1 MRETIEQQVGH
12 INGVFGS
19 MAGPAVHYFNQSMPR
34 EELAA
39 LYRAADV
46 MLVTPY
52 RDGMNLVAKE
62 YVAARGDLGGA
73 LVLSE
78 FAGAAAELKQA
89 FLVNPHDIAGVK
101 SQLVRALRMDAGR
114 GRQADAGDAP
124 APVPRTTST
133 TGRTRSST
141 RCAARPTAADR
152 PRGRPAVRAAVAAR
166 GGAQG
171 DRVPPSWTRRSPT
184 FAARRPLLVASDY
197 DGVLARLRD
206 DPSAAVPEPGRRRGA
221 RRGWPPSTG

>member
-1 MRETIEQQVGH
+1 
-12 INGVFGS
+12 
-19 MAGPAVHYFNQSMPR
+19 VHYFNQSMPR

-89 FLVNPHDIAGVK
+89 FLVNPHDIAGLK
-101 SQLVRALRMDAGR
+101 NQLVRALRVEPAEGARRMRAMRRHLFRNDLDHWATSFFDALRGGGR
-114 GRQADAGDAP
+114 GRAAERADD
-124 APVPRTTST
+124 R
-133 TGRTRSST
+133 ST
-141 RCAARPTAADR
+141 R
-152 PRGRPAVRAAVAAR
+152 RGEP
-166 GGAQG
+166 GAQG
-171 DRVPPSWTRRSPT
+171 
-184 FAARRPLLVASDY
+184 
-197 DGVLARLRD
+197 
-206 DPSAAVPEPGRRRGA
+206 
-221 RRGWPPSTG
+221 

>member
-1 MRETIEQQVGH
+1 
-12 INGVFGS
+12 
-19 MAGPAVHYFNQSMPR
+19 MPR

-101 SQLVRALRMDAGR
+101 NQLVRALRMDEAEGAKRMRAMRRHLFRNDLDHWANSFFDALRSGGPERGAGR
-114 GRQADAGDAP
+114 
-124 APVPRTTST
+124 
-133 TGRTRSST
+133 
-141 RCAARPTAADR
+141 AAR
-152 PRGRPAVRAAVAAR
+152 RGS
-166 GGAQG
+166 GAQG
-171 DRVPPSWTRRSPT
+171 
-184 FAARRPLLVASDY
+184 
-197 DGVLARLRD
+197 
-206 DPSAAVPEPGRRRGA
+206 
-221 RRGWPPSTG
+221 